1 MSGWTYNAPSGS
13 PTDGPQITS
22 IAVVFTAVA
31 LLTVLLR
38 VYVRGFML
46 KSVGAETKWGLGL
59 KKLDDLPQQNYYN
72 FMLCL
77 KLQFMGA
84 PL

>member
-46 KSVGAETKWGLGL
+46 KSVGAGSKTMGFEYHARLVSQGRAYVYRNGL
-59 KKLDDLPQQNYYN
+59 DHHRI
-72 FMLCL
+72 
-77 KLQFMGA
+77 
-84 PL
+84 